1 MPNGDVLDPRLFYAP
16 LIINV
21 LLNQTEGNVSTV
33 TGETLG
39 IHPVYLNGH
48 IQASQLRSIAEIL
61 KITYAELNPSLRS
74 DDVQVAVVSLD
85 DGITVLP
92 TAKYILSL

>member
-1 MPNGDVLDPRLFYAP
+1 MDPRLFYAP

-61 KITYAELNPSLRS
+61 KITYAELNPSLRN